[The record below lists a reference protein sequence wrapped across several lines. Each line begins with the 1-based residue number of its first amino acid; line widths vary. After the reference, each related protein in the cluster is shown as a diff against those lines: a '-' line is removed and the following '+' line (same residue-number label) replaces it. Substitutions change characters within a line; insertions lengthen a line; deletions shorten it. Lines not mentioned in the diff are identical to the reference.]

1 MLSSRRVRSLPLP
14 VLTYLVCLIIQL
26 KIWVCRSEIVLF
38 ENFAIALTIYYKIMA
53 DENLRTDLSLTAEIN
68 LYYDVLIREN
78 LTKPAPLLI
87 AVHGYGAHK
96 RYMMRE
102 ARAVAP
108 DDFVIASIQG
118 PHQHYRPTKDGF
130 RVGFGWLS
138 EHKPDENVRLH
149 HKFVLDVI
157 EKLADD
163 GSIDRERIFIYGFS
177 QACALNFRF
186 AFTFPEVLKGII
198 GVCGGT
204 PGDLET
210 NEKYKPFSAEAFYL
224 YGDDDEFY
232 TQDQFRTFNEKL
244 AMAVPNYRSKHFAA
258 KHEITEDMREDIR
271 KFLGG
276 F

>member
-1 MLSSRRVRSLPLP
+1 M
-14 VLTYLVCLIIQL
+14 T
-26 KIWVCRSEIVLF
+26 
-38 ENFAIALTIYYKIMA
+38 
-53 DENLRTDLSLTAEIN
+53 DDNLQTDLSLTAEIN
-68 LYYDVLIREN
+68 LYYDVFIPEN
-78 LTKPAPLLI
+78 FIKPAPLLI

-108 DDFVIASIQG
+108 DGFVIASIQA
-118 PHQHYRPTKDGF
+118 PHPHYRPTPDGY

-138 EHKPDENVRLH
+138 DHKPEQHVRLH

-163 GSIDRERIFIYGFS
+163 GSIDRERVFIYGFS

-186 AFTFPEVLKGII
+186 AFTYPEVLRCII
-198 GVCGGT
+198 GICGGI

-210 NEKYKPFSAEAFYL
+210 NEKYKPFSAETFYL

-232 TQDQFRTFNEKL
+232 TQEQFRTFNEKL
-244 AMAVPNYRSKHFAA
+244 AAAVPNYRSKHYAA
-258 KHEITEDMREDIR
+258 KHEITEDMRKDIR